1 MTGDSIFG
9 SVIKYNKNVTKYNKN
24 IGRFNNNL
32 GVTLHTK
39 I

>member
-1 MTGDSIFG
+1 MTGDSFKG